1 MQIRKTLKKY
11 NRISL
16 RCEKWDIGMPVLL
29 STHTHSLAHSLTC
42 SLARTHRYNLCL
54 CERSNFS
61 WVLPH
66 TIPHHGATPSPHT
79 APIRTI
85 QKQFSKL
92 CSLPS
97 LRPSGGTG
105 NGKANPISFLGTQPG
120 QMESAAACYLLRAPI
135 YTHIPHAILL
145 PLSLL
150 LPLLC
155 AQPRP
160 RNARVFAINLIYERT
175 LWQQWPCS
183 YTHPKLSPNPNC
195 YPYPNLP
202 LPPSRKRSRCAA
214 LLLSLLPAI
223 LARGKWT

>member
-16 RCEKWDIGMPVLL
+16 RCEKCDIGMSVLL

-61 WVLPH
+61 LVLPH

-79 APIRTI
+79 APIRAI

-120 QMESAAACYLLRAPI
+120 QMESATCPHPHSHPPCHSPSPSPSPSSSTSLCTAKTKKRARLRNKSYLRAH
-135 YTHIPHAILL
+135 TLATMAVLL
-145 PLSLL
+145 HSPQ
-150 LPLLC
+150 
-155 AQPRP
+155 AQPQP
-160 RNARVFAINLIYERT
+160 QL
-175 LWQQWPCS
+175 Q
-183 YTHPKLSPNPNC
+183 
-195 YPYPNLP
+195 P
-202 LPPSRKRSRCAA
+202 LP
-214 LLLSLLPAI
+214 
-223 LARGKWT
+223 